1 MKIEVTK
8 EIVPVIEITGEVDY
22 FRAPELES
30 AIDDLILDGNRNL
43 LFDFSKAD
51 YIDSGGIEVLI
62 GTLRKISKVGRL
74 NFVSSNDDVVRLL
87 DLVGVSR
94 YSTFSLF
101 SSKDEAIEDF
111 KEVLKKCQ

>member
-8 EIVPVIEITGEVDY
+8 EIVPVIKITGEIDY
-22 FRAPELES
+22 YRAPELES
-30 AIDDLILDGNRNL
+30 TIDDLILDGNRNL

-62 GTLRKISKVGRL
+62 GTLRKITKVGRL
-74 NFVSSNDDVVRLL
+74 NFVSSNDDVIRLL
-87 DLVGVSR
+87 ELVGVSR
-94 YSTFSLF
+94 FSTFSLF
-101 SSKDEAIEDF
+101 SSKDEAMEDF